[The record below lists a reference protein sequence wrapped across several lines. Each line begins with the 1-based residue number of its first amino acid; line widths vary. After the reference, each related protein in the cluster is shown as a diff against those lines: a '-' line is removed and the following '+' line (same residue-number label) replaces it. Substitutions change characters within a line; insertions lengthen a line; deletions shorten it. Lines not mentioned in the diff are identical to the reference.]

1 MGHKLNF
8 LLIETVEGLED
19 NFSSLIILLESS
31 KQDDGI
37 LGFNEKLRV
46 EDVENYKQSLVN
58 QVASNSMKILIAL
71 DSKKVI
77 LCCMLKGSHQQ
88 TTSHIYDLQKG
99 LIHPDYRSKGLLQQ
113 AFANIANVAKENNVE
128 LLTLDVREGT
138 PAHKLWEKVG
148 FTTFGI
154 LNDYSRYQG
163 ESYKGHFMNI
173 SVNALSENFFR
184 R

>member
-1 MGHKLNF
+1 MDHKVNF
-8 LLIETVEGLED
+8 LLIETVVELED
-19 NFSSLIILLESS
+19 NFSSLMILLESS

-37 LGFNEKLRV
+37 LGFNKKLRV
-46 EDVENYKQSLVN
+46 EEVEGYKQSLVN
-58 QVASNSMKILIAL
+58 QIASNSMKILIAR
-71 DSKKVI
+71 DSQKVI

-88 TTSHIYDLQKG
+88 TTRHIYDLQKG

-113 AFANIANVAKENNVE
+113 AFFNIANIAKENDVE

-154 LNDYSRYQG
+154 LNDYSRYKG
-163 ESYKGHFMNI
+163 ESYKGHFMNM
-173 SVNALSENFFR
+173 SVNTLSENFVR

>member
-1 MGHKLNF
+1 MDHKVNF
-8 LLIETVEGLED
+8 LLIETVEELDD

-46 EDVENYKQSLVN
+46 EDVEDYKQSLVN
-58 QVASNSMKILIAL
+58 QVASNSMKILIAR

-77 LCCMLKGSHQQ
+77 LCCMLKGSNQH

-99 LIHPDYRSKGLLQQ
+99 LIHPDYRSKGLLQK
-113 AFANIANVAKENNVE
+113 AFANIANVAKANNVE

-173 SVNALSENFFR
+173 SVNTLSENFFR